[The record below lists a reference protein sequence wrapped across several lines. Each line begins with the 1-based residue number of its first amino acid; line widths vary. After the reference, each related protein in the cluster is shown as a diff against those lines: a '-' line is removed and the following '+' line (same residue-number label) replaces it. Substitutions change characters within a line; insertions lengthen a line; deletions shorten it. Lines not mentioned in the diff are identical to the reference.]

1 MIEVTVNGK
10 RQSLDVPADTP
21 ILWVLRDTL
30 KLTGTRFG
38 CGLAMCGAC
47 TVHLNGSPIRSC
59 MTPISQAEGK
69 QITTIEAMENDPVG
83 QAVQEAW
90 MDEAVAQCGYCQGG
104 QVMSAVSLLKNNPSP
119 TDEQID
125 NGMSGNICR
134 CGTYPRIR
142 KAIKRASRKGTAAI
156 DESLFTEVKA

>member
-1 MIEVTVNGK
+1 MIEVTVNGEP
-10 RQSLDVPADTP
+10 RSLDVPADTP

-47 TVHLNGSPIRSC
+47 TVHLDGSPIRSC
-59 MTPISQAEGK
+59 LTPISQAQGK
-69 QITTIEAMENDPVG
+69 QITTIEAMESDPVG
-83 QAVQEAW
+83 QAVQQAW
-90 MDEAVAQCGYCQGG
+90 MDEAVAQCGYCQSG
-104 QVMSAVSLLKNNPSP
+104 QVMSAVSLLRNHPNPS
-119 TDEQID
+119 DEQID
-125 NGMSGNICR
+125 SGMSGNICR

-142 KAIKRASRKGTAAI
+142 KAIKRASENGVAAI